1 MTKYNYHFTMRN
13 ATTGEIY
20 EQDRMDWSMEDFVVD
35 MLLNGNVFA
44 YDIESVKREPLYP
57 TTPAEALTIDT
68 PSGLKKLLQD
78 VADELEYRVQ
88 ELDSARGD
96 VAYAIEHL
104 A

>member
-20 EQDRMDWSMEDFVVD
+20 EQDRIDWYMEDFVAD

-78 VADELEYRVQ
+78 VADELEYRET
-88 ELDSARGD
+88 ELEHAQDD
-96 VAYAIEHL
+96 VAYAIKRL